1 VITFPVWGFGAPD
14 GAPDPQKPTSTLTI
28 KRCLSQFILYIHV
41 NQKLKIMIVQELINY
56 LKQFD
61 PETEVFTSI
70 TDHTDYTVTLSLDT
84 NDIELEDELSGD
96 NVIDDYESQ
105 FDDEG
110 DYIGK
115 PVLVIKLEN

>member
-1 VITFPVWGFGAPD
+1 
-14 GAPDPQKPTSTLTI
+14 
-28 KRCLSQFILYIHV
+28 
-41 NQKLKIMIVQELINY
+41 MIVQELINY

-70 TDHTDYTVTLSLDT
+70 TDPTDYCLTLSLDV
-84 NDIELEDELSGD
+84 NDIELDDVLSGD

>member
-1 VITFPVWGFGAPD
+1 
-14 GAPDPQKPTSTLTI
+14 
-28 KRCLSQFILYIHV
+28 
-41 NQKLKIMIVQELINY
+41 MIVQELINY

-70 TDHTDYTVTLSLDT
+70 TDPTDYTVTLSLDT
-84 NDIELEDELSGD
+84 ESIELEDELFGD

-110 DYIGK
+110 DYKGK
-115 PVLVIKLEN
+115 PVLIIKLEN

>member
-1 VITFPVWGFGAPD
+1 
-14 GAPDPQKPTSTLTI
+14 
-28 KRCLSQFILYIHV
+28 
-41 NQKLKIMIVQELINY
+41 MIVQELINY

-70 TDHTDYTVTLSLDT
+70 TDPTDYTVTLSLDT
-84 NDIELEDELSGD
+84 KSIELEDELFGD

-110 DYIGK
+110 DFRTFNEAPYGDD
-115 PVLVIKLEN
+115 

>member
-1 VITFPVWGFGAPD
+1 
-14 GAPDPQKPTSTLTI
+14 
-28 KRCLSQFILYIHV
+28 
-41 NQKLKIMIVQELINY
+41 MIVQELINY

-70 TDHTDYTVTLSLDT
+70 TDPTDYTVTLSLDT
-84 NDIELEDELSGD
+84 KSIELEDELFGD

-110 DYIGK
+110 DYKGK
-115 PVLVIKLEN
+115 PVLIIKLEN

>member
-1 VITFPVWGFGAPD
+1 
-14 GAPDPQKPTSTLTI
+14 
-28 KRCLSQFILYIHV
+28 
-41 NQKLKIMIVQELINY
+41 MIVQELINY

-70 TDHTDYTVTLSLDT
+70 TDPTDYTVTLSLDT

>member
-1 VITFPVWGFGAPD
+1 
-14 GAPDPQKPTSTLTI
+14 
-28 KRCLSQFILYIHV
+28 
-41 NQKLKIMIVQELINY
+41 MIVQELINY
-56 LKQFD
+56 LQQFD

-70 TDHTDYTVTLSLDT
+70 TDTTDYTVTLSLDT

-110 DYIGK
+110 DYKGK

>member
-1 VITFPVWGFGAPD
+1 MT
-14 GAPDPQKPTSTLTI
+14 
-28 KRCLSQFILYIHV
+28 
-41 NQKLKIMIVQELINY
+41 VQQLINY
-56 LKQFD
+56 LKQFN

-70 TDHTDYTVTLSLDT
+70 TDPTDYTVTLSLDT

>member
-1 VITFPVWGFGAPD
+1 M
-14 GAPDPQKPTSTLTI
+14 
-28 KRCLSQFILYIHV
+28 YIHI
-41 NQKLKIMIVQELINY
+41 NQKIKYMIVQELINY
-56 LKQFD
+56 LQQFD

-70 TDHTDYTVTLSLDT
+70 TDTTDYTVTLSLDT

-110 DYIGK
+110 DYKGK

>member
-1 VITFPVWGFGAPD
+1 M
-14 GAPDPQKPTSTLTI
+14 
-28 KRCLSQFILYIHV
+28 YIHV
-41 NQKLKIMIVQELINY
+41 NQKLKHMIVQELINY

-96 NVIDDYESQ
+96 NVIDDYENQ

-110 DYIGK
+110 DYTGK

>member
-1 VITFPVWGFGAPD
+1 
-14 GAPDPQKPTSTLTI
+14 
-28 KRCLSQFILYIHV
+28 
-41 NQKLKIMIVQELINY
+41 MIVQELINY
-56 LKQFD
+56 LKQFN

-70 TDHTDYTVTLSLDT
+70 TDPTDYTVTLSLDT
-84 NDIELEDELSGD
+84 NDIELDDVLSGD